1 MQFYRLIVRIGGA
14 FQRASAYQQLSSS
27 QESLLADVPT
37 QPDQRRPVDS
47 ELPSYECLPSP
58 PGYRTT
64 APQSSTPTSSIARR
78 LVGIFTRR
86 PRDKKQ
92 APVSPEHRATLGQ
105 IARAE
110 DEINLGHELQAA
122 AERER
127 RLESTWDIAQE
138 TCTPSELNGE
148 FNDRMELAE
157 NTEALYHR
165 LTAIIGADIG
175 PQMCLPGTP
184 RAELVGQK
192 LAYLRRLES
201 LQRELAD
208 CAAKI
213 ERCEWARVCPRYS
226 GMSAASAIKRLGE
239 LTLWRGGITSQ
250 IATIKAKISAV
261 DFRMRELMREYDAMG
276 A

>member
-1 MQFYRLIVRIGGA
+1 MQFHRLLVHIGSA
-14 FQRASAYQQLSSS
+14 FHRVSAYQQFSSS

-37 QPDQRRPVDS
+37 QPDQHGPVDS

-58 PGYRTT
+58 PEY
-64 APQSSTPTSSIARR
+64 AALQSSTPTASIARR
-78 LVGIFTRR
+78 LARIFTRR

-92 APVSPEHRATLGQ
+92 VPVSAEHMATLGQ

-110 DEINLGHELQAA
+110 DEIHLSRELQAA

-148 FNDRMELAE
+148 FNDRMDLAE
-157 NTEALYHR
+157 HTEALYHR
-165 LTAIIGADIG
+165 LTAIIRVDIG
-175 PQMCLPGTP
+175 PQMCLPGAP

-192 LAYLRRLES
+192 LAYLRKLES

-208 CAAKI
+208 CAGKI

-226 GMSAASAIKRLGE
+226 GMTAASAIKRLGE

-250 IATIKAKISAV
+250 IAAIKAKISGV
-261 DFRMRELMREYDAMG
+261 DLYIEELMREYDALG

>member
-1 MQFYRLIVRIGGA
+1 MQFHRLLVHIGSA
-14 FQRASAYQQLSSS
+14 FHRVSAYQQFSSS

-37 QPDQRRPVDS
+37 QPDQHGPVDS

-58 PGYRTT
+58 PEY
-64 APQSSTPTSSIARR
+64 AALQSSTPTASIARR
-78 LVGIFTRR
+78 LARIFTRR

-92 APVSPEHRATLGQ
+92 VPVSAEHMATLGQ

-110 DEINLGHELQAA
+110 DEIHLSRELQAA

-138 TCTPSELNGE
+138 TCSPSELNGE
-148 FNDRMELAE
+148 FNDRMDLAE
-157 NTEALYHR
+157 HTEALYHR
-165 LTAIIGADIG
+165 LTAIIGVDIG
-175 PQMCLPGTP
+175 PQMCLPGAP

-192 LAYLRRLES
+192 LAYLRKLES

-208 CAAKI
+208 CAGKI

-226 GMSAASAIKRLGE
+226 GMTAASAMKRLGE

-250 IATIKAKISAV
+250 IAAIKAKISGV
-261 DFRMRELMREYDAMG
+261 DLHIEELMREYDALG

>member
-1 MQFYRLIVRIGGA
+1 M
-14 FQRASAYQQLSSS
+14 
-27 QESLLADVPT
+27 ADVPT
-37 QPDQRRPVDS
+37 QPDQHRPVDS

-64 APQSSTPTSSIARR
+64 APQSSTPTASIARR

-110 DEINLGHELQAA
+110 DEINLSHELQAA

-127 RLESTWDIAQE
+127 RLESTWDVAQE

-165 LTAIIGADIG
+165 LAAIIGADIG

-250 IATIKAKISAV
+250 ITTIKAKISAV

>member
-1 MQFYRLIVRIGGA
+1 MHFHQLLVHIGSA
-14 FQRASAYQQLSSS
+14 FQRASAYQQFSSS
-27 QESLLADVPT
+27 QESLLADIPT
-37 QPDQRRPVDS
+37 QPDQLGPVDS
-47 ELPSYECLPSP
+47 ELPSYECLPP
-58 PGYRTT
+58 PPEYRTT
-64 APQSSTPTSSIARR
+64 ATQSSTSTANIARR
-78 LVGIFTRR
+78 LARIFTRR

-92 APVSPEHRATLGQ
+92 APVSVEHSATLGQ
-105 IARAE
+105 IARTE
-110 DEINLGHELQAA
+110 DEIHLSHELQAA

-127 RLESTWDIAQE
+127 RLESTWDVAQE

-148 FNDRMELAE
+148 FNDRMDLAE
-157 NTEALYHR
+157 HTETLYHR
-165 LTAIIGADIG
+165 LTALIGADIG

-192 LAYLRRLES
+192 LAHLRKLES

-226 GMSAASAIKRLGE
+226 GMTAASAIKRLGE

-250 IATIKAKISAV
+250 IAAIKAKISGV
-261 DFRMRELMREYDAMG
+261 NLHIEELMREYDALG